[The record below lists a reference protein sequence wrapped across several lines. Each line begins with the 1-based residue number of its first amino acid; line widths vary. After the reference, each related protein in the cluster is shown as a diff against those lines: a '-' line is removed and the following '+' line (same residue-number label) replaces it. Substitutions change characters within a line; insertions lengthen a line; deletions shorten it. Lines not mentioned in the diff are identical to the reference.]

1 MAKAILQVLYTR
13 LARISPHTCTM
24 EAMANSSQIPVDNA
38 GAGPGPGAVRGY
50 ALALVAAACATLLA
64 APFAGHIDLANI
76 VMLYMLAVVVIAF
89 RFGKGPAVAA
99 AILNVAAFDFFYVP
113 PQLSFA
119 VADAQYLLTFSVM
132 LAIGLVIAHLAAR
145 LRQEATAA
153 TLREQRA
160 HDLYELAR
168 LLSGALADAQIIDAA
183 VNFFARSFGAKMIL
197 MARDRAGNLYNAGKA
212 DALSIDG
219 IDMAVARRVF
229 EDDSTAGTIV
239 TGVLRYVPLKAPMR
253 TRGVLVVAPL
263 DATTFEDPDQRR
275 QLETVAVLIAI
286 ALERVHF
293 VTVAREVT
301 VQMEG
306 ERLRSDLLA
315 TLSHDLR
322 TPLTAILGLAETLQL
337 EATGLSRDQD
347 ALIDGIRDQA
357 QRTSELVENILDM
370 ARLESGEVCLRREWQ
385 SLEEIVGSAIKA
397 RVSAL
402 AAHPI
407 NVALPVDLPLV
418 ECDATL
424 IERVVVNLLENA
436 AKYTPP
442 GSAIYISACIEANEI
457 RVAVADC
464 GAGVPRGL
472 ESKIFGKFVRANK
485 SADVP
490 GLGLGLAI
498 CRTIVEVHG
507 GRIWV
512 ENLPVGGA
520 NFVFTLPRGNPPNI
534 ELGLAEPL

>member
-1 MAKAILQVLYTR
+1 M
-13 LARISPHTCTM
+13 
-24 EAMANSSQIPVDNA
+24 
-38 GAGPGPGAVRGY
+38 
-50 ALALVAAACATLLA
+50 
-64 APFAGHIDLANI
+64 
-76 VMLYMLAVVVIAF
+76 
-89 RFGKGPAVAA
+89 
-99 AILNVAAFDFFYVP
+99 
-113 PQLSFA
+113 
-119 VADAQYLLTFSVM
+119 
-132 LAIGLVIAHLAAR
+132 
-145 LRQEATAA
+145 
-153 TLREQRA
+153 
-160 HDLYELAR
+160 
-168 LLSGALADAQIIDAA
+168 
-183 VNFFARSFGAKMIL
+183 
-197 MARDRAGNLYNAGKA
+197 
-212 DALSIDG
+212 SIDG

>member
-1 MAKAILQVLYTR
+1 MAK
-13 LARISPHTCTM
+13 
-24 EAMANSSQIPVDNA
+24 MANSSQIPVDNA